1 MSYEP
6 LPRVPDPAYAAPTAM
21 LSVNPDQVAMQASM
35 QPLLNQNVA
44 YGFNQPRD
52 SEVLIKVRYRTAYR
66 EFRTANNV
74 SLAQLSGELSTHMNI
89 NQARAS
95 LGTAYLLWLL
105 FGWMGAHRW
114 YLGKH
119 NALSWFL
126 WFITGQFFVR
136 RLFRP
141 SSVSC
146 GSRAFLFFSQFE
158 FFVPSD
164 LCDLTCSSC
173 VIRASATSGTPA
185 PCGAPSATT
194 TLVPLALPV
203 TRTSSASLVRSV
215 LRLLRS
221 QNLISLRRR
230 LARRL

>member
-21 LSVNPDQVAMQASM
+21 LSVNPDQAAMQASM

-136 RLFRP
+136 LPLASISPTADLPFAR
-141 SSVSC
+141 SSTSC
-146 GSRAFLFFSQFE
+146 ALICASSRAHRSHQGIGYLWDACTLWRTVRDYNTRATRSAGHSDFLGFS
-158 FFVPSD
+158 
-164 LCDLTCSSC
+164 
-173 VIRASATSGTPA
+173 
-185 PCGAPSATT
+185 GALG
-194 TLVPLALPV
+194 LV
-203 TRTSSASLVRSV
+203 
-215 LRLLRS
+215 
-221 QNLISLRRR
+221 
-230 LARRL
+230 